1 MNVVSAPPSAAEW
14 ADSRVVLRD
23 GTVAT
28 LRVTT
33 PADHDALRRFFHELS
48 PDSRRRRFF
57 TLADAAETLIDAF
70 CDSINPARQ
79 ATVVVLRN
87 GAAEAA
93 FAVGDGFQGK
103 GLGTIIAKISS
114 RRTASEGRACSAG

>member
-33 PADHDALRRFFHELS
+33 PADHNALRRFFHELS

-57 TLADAAETLIDAF
+57 TWRTL
-70 CDSINPARQ
+70 P
-79 ATVVVLRN
+79 
-87 GAAEAA
+87 
-93 FAVGDGFQGK
+93 
-103 GLGTIIAKISS
+103 
-114 RRTASEGRACSAG
+114 RR